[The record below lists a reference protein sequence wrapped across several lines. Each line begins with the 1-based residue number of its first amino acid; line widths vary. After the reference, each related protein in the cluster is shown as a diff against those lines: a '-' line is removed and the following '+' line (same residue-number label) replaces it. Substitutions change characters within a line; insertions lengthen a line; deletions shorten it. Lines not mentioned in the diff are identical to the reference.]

1 VHQILDCK
9 NIHFFLFTKVITNLL
24 KIKLPLRI
32 RLIHF
37 HDIITHK
44 YIVDSLTIMAPFG
57 RKDKEEKVKLKKG
70 AFKRAFRVFHY
81 IKPYRATFFIGL
93 FFLVLSS
100 ITTMGF
106 PYLIG
111 SFFGTTPIAENKGF
125 SIDNMQNSNVIVT
138 LLFGV
143 FIANAIFSFFRVY
156 LFSIVTEKSLQ
167 DLRNAAFKQLI
178 FSPISFYD
186 KNKIGELSSR
196 IATDINLLQE
206 LLMTTIAEFIR
217 QWITVVISIFFIAYV
232 SLKLSGIMLATVP
245 VVAIL
250 AVIFGKKI
258 KKLSK
263 QAQDASADS
272 NTILQE
278 TLMGI
283 KNVKGFTNEAF
294 EILRFNAATESIK
307 TLSIRGAI
315 FRGLFAA
322 FIIIGMFGAVTVVIW
337 QGVNMTNTGELQ
349 MHDFIR
355 FILFTIFLGA
365 SFGGISSMFG
375 TIQKAI
381 GATERLMDLLG
392 DTTEPQEYDT
402 EFNHILKGNVVFKD
416 INFHYETR
424 PDITVINNLNFE
436 VMEGQTIAIVGPSGA
451 GKSTISSLLLR
462 FYEPTNGS
470 ILFDNIPSSD
480 FNRRELRNQ
489 MAIVPQEVILFGGT
503 IEENIAYGNPKA
515 SFEEIENAAKQANA
529 HSFITE
535 FPDGFKTTVGDR
547 GIQLSGGQKQRIA
560 IARAVLKNP
569 KILILDE
576 ATSSLDSESEKLVQ
590 DALEKLMVG
599 RTSFV
604 IAHRLSTIKNADK
617 ILVVDR
623 GAIVESGTHQ
633 ELSNN
638 EGIYSKLS
646 SIQFE

>member
-1 VHQILDCK
+1 
-9 NIHFFLFTKVITNLL
+9 
-24 KIKLPLRI
+24 
-32 RLIHF
+32 
-37 HDIITHK
+37 
-44 YIVDSLTIMAPFG
+44 MARFG
-57 RKDKEEKVKLKKG
+57 KKDNSEKVKLEKG
-70 AFKRAFRVFHY
+70 AYKRAFRVFRY
-81 IKPYRATFFIGL
+81 IKPYRTTFFIGL
-93 FFLVLSS
+93 IFLILSS

-111 SFFGTTPIAENKGF
+111 SFFGTSPGAENDGI
-125 SIDNMQNSNVIVT
+125 SISNMENTNVIVL

-143 FIANAIFSFFRVY
+143 FVANALFSFFRVY

-167 DLRNAAFKQLI
+167 DLRNASFKQLI

-186 KNKIGELSSR
+186 KNKVGELSSR

-217 QWITVVISIFFIAYV
+217 QWITVIISIVFIAYV

-245 VVAIL
+245 LVAIL

-283 KNVKGFTNEAF
+283 KNVKSFANEAF
-294 EILRFNAATESIK
+294 EIIRFKTATESIK
-307 TLSIRGAI
+307 NLSIKGAI
-315 FRGLFAA
+315 YRGLFAA

-337 QGVNMTNTGELQ
+337 QGMNMIHSGDLEMDNF
-349 MHDFIR
+349 MR

-365 SFGGISSMFG
+365 SFAGISSMFG
-375 TIQKAI
+375 TIQKAV
-381 GATERLMDLLG
+381 GATERLMDLLEE
-392 DTTEPQEYDT
+392 TTESQESDIKL
-402 EFNHILKGNVVFKD
+402 NHTLRGNVTFQNVD
-416 INFHYETR
+416 FHYETR
-424 PDITVINNLNFE
+424 SDINVINQLNFK
-436 VMEGQTIAIVGPSGA
+436 VTEGQTIAIVGPSGA

-462 FYEPTNGS
+462 FYEPTNGN
-470 ILFDNIPSSD
+470 ILFDDVISSD

-503 IEENIAYGNPKA
+503 IQENIAYGNPKA
-515 SFEEIENAAKQANA
+515 SNEEIENAAKQANA
-529 HSFITE
+529 YEFIME
-535 FPDGFKTTVGDR
+535 FPEGFETKVGDR

-604 IAHRLSTIKNADK
+604 IAHRLSTIKNADN
-617 ILVVDR
+617 ILVVEK
-623 GAIVESGTHQ
+623 GSIVESGTHQ
-633 ELSNN
+633 ELSKN
-638 EGIYSKLS
+638 EGTYAKLS
-646 SIQFE
+646 NIQFEQN

>member
-1 VHQILDCK
+1 
-9 NIHFFLFTKVITNLL
+9 
-24 KIKLPLRI
+24 
-32 RLIHF
+32 
-37 HDIITHK
+37 
-44 YIVDSLTIMAPFG
+44 MAPFG
-57 RKDKEEKVKLKKG
+57 KKDKEEKVKLKKG
-70 AFKRAFRVFHY
+70 AFKRAFRVFRY
-81 IKPYRATFFIGL
+81 IKPYRFTFFIGL

-111 SFFGTTPIAENKGF
+111 SFFGTTPIAENEGF
-125 SIDNMQNSNVIVT
+125 SIDNMQNSTVIVT

-186 KNKIGELSSR
+186 KNKVGELSSR

-283 KNVKGFTNEAF
+283 KNVKSFANEAF

-307 TLSIRGAI
+307 NLSIRGAI

-392 DTTEPQEYDT
+392 DTTEPQEYEQNSIT
-402 EFNHILKGNVVFKD
+402 FLKEMSYLKTLTFTTKQD
-416 INFHYETR
+416 
-424 PDITVINNLNFE
+424 
-436 VMEGQTIAIVGPSGA
+436 QT
-451 GKSTISSLLLR
+451 
-462 FYEPTNGS
+462 
-470 ILFDNIPSSD
+470 
-480 FNRRELRNQ
+480 
-489 MAIVPQEVILFGGT
+489 
-503 IEENIAYGNPKA
+503 
-515 SFEEIENAAKQANA
+515 
-529 HSFITE
+529 
-535 FPDGFKTTVGDR
+535 
-547 GIQLSGGQKQRIA
+547 
-560 IARAVLKNP
+560 
-569 KILILDE
+569 
-576 ATSSLDSESEKLVQ
+576 
-590 DALEKLMVG
+590 
-599 RTSFV
+599 
-604 IAHRLSTIKNADK
+604 
-617 ILVVDR
+617 
-623 GAIVESGTHQ
+623 
-633 ELSNN
+633 
-638 EGIYSKLS
+638 
-646 SIQFE
+646 

>member
-1 VHQILDCK
+1 LDCK
-9 NIHFFLFTKVITNLL
+9 NILFFLFTKAITNLL
-24 KIKLPLRI
+24 KIKLASRI
-32 RLIHF
+32 RLIQF
-37 HDIITHK
+37 HDTITNK
-44 YIVDSLTIMAPFG
+44 YIVDSLPIMAPFG
-57 RKDKEEKVKLKKG
+57 KKDKEEKVKLKKG
-70 AFKRAFRVFHY
+70 ALKRAFRVFRY
-81 IKPYRATFFIGL
+81 IKPYRFTFFFGL

-111 SFFGTTPIAENKGF
+111 SFFGTTPAAGNESF
-125 SIDNMQNSNVIVT
+125 SIDNMESSTVIVT

-143 FIANAIFSFFRVY
+143 FVANAIFSFFRVY

-186 KNKIGELSSR
+186 KNKVGELSSR

-217 QWITVVISIFFIAYV
+217 QWITVIISIVFIAYV

-245 VVAIL
+245 LVAIL

-283 KNVKGFTNEAF
+283 KNVKSFANEAF
-294 EILRFNAATESIK
+294 EIIRFNTATESIK
-307 TLSIRGAI
+307 DLSIRGAI

-322 FIIIGMFGAVTVVIW
+322 FIIIGMFGAVTIVIW
-337 QGVNMTNTGELQ
+337 QGVNMTNTGELE

-381 GATERLMDLLG
+381 GATERLMDLL
-392 DTTEPQEYDT
+392 DETNETQENEA
-402 EFNHILKGNVVFKD
+402 EFNHTLKGNVVFKD

-424 PDITVINNLNFE
+424 PDINVINNLNFE
-436 VMEGQTIAIVGPSGA
+436 VKEGQTTAIVGPSGA

-489 MAIVPQEVILFGGT
+489 MAIVPQEVILFGGS
-503 IEENIAYGNPKA
+503 IEENIAYGNPEA

-529 HSFITE
+529 YNFITE
-535 FPDGFKTTVGDR
+535 FPESFKTTVGDR

-590 DALEKLMVG
+590 DALEKLMIG

-617 ILVVDR
+617 ILVVDK

-638 EGIYSKLS
+638 KGIYAKLS
-646 SIQFE
+646 SIQFEQN

>member
-1 VHQILDCK
+1 
-9 NIHFFLFTKVITNLL
+9 
-24 KIKLPLRI
+24 
-32 RLIHF
+32 
-37 HDIITHK
+37 
-44 YIVDSLTIMAPFG
+44 
-57 RKDKEEKVKLKKG
+57 
-70 AFKRAFRVFHY
+70 
-81 IKPYRATFFIGL
+81 
-93 FFLVLSS
+93 
-100 ITTMGF
+100 
-106 PYLIG
+106 
-111 SFFGTTPIAENKGF
+111 
-125 SIDNMQNSNVIVT
+125 
-138 LLFGV
+138 FGV
-143 FIANAIFSFFRVY
+143 FVANAIFSFFRVY

-186 KNKIGELSSR
+186 KNKVGELSSR

-217 QWITVVISIFFIAYV
+217 QWITVIISVVFIAYV

-245 VVAIL
+245 LVAIL

-283 KNVKGFTNEAF
+283 KNVKSFANEAF
-294 EILRFNAATESIK
+294 EIIRFNTTTESIK
-307 TLSIRGAI
+307 NLSIRGAI

-322 FIIIGMFGAVTVVIW
+322 FIIIGMFGAVTIVIW

-381 GATERLMDLLG
+381 GATERLMDLL
-392 DTTEPQEYDT
+392 DETNETQENEA
-402 EFNHILKGNVVFKD
+402 EFKRILKGDVVFQD

-424 PDITVINNLNFE
+424 PDINVINNLNFE
-436 VMEGQTIAIVGPSGA
+436 IKEGQTTAIVGPSGA

-462 FYEPTNGS
+462 FYEPTKGS

-480 FNRRELRNQ
+480 FNRRELRSQ
-489 MAIVPQEVILFGGT
+489 MAIVPQEVLLFGGT
-503 IEENIAYGNPKA
+503 IKENIAYGNPKA

-529 HSFITE
+529 HNFITE
-535 FPDGFKTTVGDR
+535 FPEGFKTTVGDR

-590 DALEKLMVG
+590 DALEKLMIG

-617 ILVVDR
+617 ILVVDK

-638 EGIYSKLS
+638 EGIYAKLS
-646 SIQFE
+646 SIQFEQN